1 MDMKK
6 ILIYLTI
13 MAAVVS
19 CDLYGGPEIS
29 APADKAAGIEISF
42 SEVTDYSFKVTITPT
57 GEAAYY
63 SYLVDESNTAETLD
77 AANLYAVKYSSVAQ
91 GTVKWT
97 SDAPSVTLTVSKL
110 APNTTYQVYAVAGS
124 PKGIPGEIAVKS
136 VVTTD
141 GGAPALTDYDYEDNT
156 VALLFSEE
164 VTYAGGAVTAKYY
177 AYNSD
182 EMFDGEPIGTVTA
195 SAEDIVVDGDV
206 VYVTFSGFPAGAFYA
221 VDYPAG
227 TFKDLTGNACAAVES
242 TMSLDEEWEVVAEGV
257 CCRAETADFALGE
270 LEIESLAEYTTPILV
285 DFGSEYGYGYTYKTE
300 GSVVYSHSGKT
311 TSMTLTAD
319 SDFGYS
325 LSRGGVVIYLP
336 EEPEKGDEVKISI
349 PAKTF
354 EDYYGN
360 YNEAW
365 EGTLVYSY
373 GYTLDD
379 ILGTYRGS
387 FTTVIAIGKNWTG
400 EVVISESDDEE
411 YGNVMIEGFVG
422 MPEPLYATFDPV
434 YGTLSIETQQ
444 LLGMAESSAY
454 LFSTFSISGSSLG
467 LSLDP
472 TTFQVPAPGKIQSPD
487 HYFGIIA
494 VTGTTAAFV
503 DAYNPSTAS
512 FTRTG
517 TASSSAVSKTAVRTR
532 PAPGTIQLEAPIQI
546 R

>member
-42 SEVTDYSFKVTITPT
+42 SEVTDYSFKVTITPS

-242 TMSLDEEWEVVAEGV
+242 TMSLDEDGEIVAEGV

-270 LEIESLAEYTTPILV
+270 LEIESLGNYTTPILV
-285 DFGSEYGYGYTYKTE
+285 NFGSEYGYGYTYKTE

-311 TSMTLTAD
+311 TSMTLTAG

-336 EEPEKGDEVKISI
+336 EEPERGDVVKISI

-444 LLGMAESSAY
+444 LLGMAESFDY
-454 LFSTFSISGSSLG
+454 LFSTFSVSGSSLG

-472 TTFQVPAPGKIQSPD
+472 TTFQVPAPGRIQSPD

-494 VTGTTAAFV
+494 VTGSTASFI

-532 PAPGTIQLEAPIQI
+532 PAPMTIQLEAPIQI